1 MTTICQGL
9 PLTVR
14 DLLFV
19 RECGEESAGLA
30 GRVCTG
36 TAKKKTMC
44 RWMAYI
50 GPRMKLSSLVTKPKN
65 GIVQQSLDNVSYT
78 PGLHKNTERNH
89 AVNADGFGISFY
101 DKHQVPHTY
110 RSTKPAWSDTN
121 LNTLADNIETHLTLA
136 HVRAATP
143 GLPVM
148 EANCHPFTFGQ
159 LTFMHNGGIGGF
171 EHLKRPMSELFPNEI
186 WHNIQGSTDSE
197 YCFHYFL
204 THLYKH
210 ASMDRKVCPIEMKDA
225 LRKAI
230 DGLIDLQKQYC
241 DNDTLSEQSA
251 SMNFCVS
258 NGTDVCATRMRRP
271 IHDDSPSLFLG
282 TGDKFEYSEKDGLF
296 HFVNNAT
303 SNTGEEHEEGSKKKQ
318 RVAIISSEPLTH
330 VEEDWQI
337 VPEETLIAVNR
348 LGEVELSSLL

>member
-1 MTTICQGL
+1 MY
-9 PLTVR
+9 R
-14 DLLFV
+14 Y
-19 RECGEESAGLA
+19 R
-30 GRVCTG
+30 
-36 TAKKKTMC
+36 KKKTMC

-210 ASMDRKVCPIEMKDA
+210 ASMDRNVCPIEMKDA

-303 SNTGEEHEEGSKKKQ
+303 SSTGEAHEEGSKKKQ